1 MDRLVHTMQDWV
13 LITDFNITDLRY
25 FYSFNCTLT
34 RKFGID
40 ATVMIVPLVFKI
52 QQLLKDE
59 KITPTCR
66 QYAIQSCIVSLFL
79 MMADYYQLPSLTQY
93 MDHIKESR
101 GFKSDDIMLSETV
114 NLPEQPELFT
124 IHVDDPEEKSNRVW
138 IDRSVVVESMSKEGN
153 LRDEQ
158 DTHGLDLEAKL
169 FAEWGS
175 DAFRKYFIIYIY
187 QSVFLNTSF
196 TVKHDQPMRPKIL
209 LDSNGIK
216 PKLSSPWE
224 HADPIV
230 SINKYIYIS
239 SMHLFN
245 VFFMYSVL

>member
-13 LITDFNITDLRY
+13 LITDFNVTDLRY
-25 FYSFNCTLT
+25 FYSFTCLLT
-34 RKFGID
+34 RKFGVD
-40 ATVMIVPLVFKI
+40 ATVMIVPLVFRI

-66 QYAIQSCIVSLFL
+66 QYAMQSCIISLFL
-79 MMADYYQLPSLTQY
+79 MMADYYQLPSLTRY

-114 NLPEQPELFT
+114 NRPDLPELFT
-124 IHVDDPEEKSNRVW
+124 IHVDDPEEKSNRIW
-138 IDRSVVVESMSKEGN
+138 IDRSIVVEIMSKEGN

-175 DAFRKYFIIYIY
+175 DAFRKYFIIHIY
-187 QSVFLNTSF
+187 QSVFFL
-196 TVKHDQPMRPKIL
+196 KKKI
-209 LDSNGIK
+209 
-216 PKLSSPWE
+216 
-224 HADPIV
+224 H
-230 SINKYIYIS
+230 Y
-239 SMHLFN
+239 
-245 VFFMYSVL
+245 FFYSQT